1 MYNTFIMKNVKILK
15 KVVPL
20 LREKEEIVAI
30 PEKNKKDILSCIF
43 ACVFAITVC
52 IILWVMTISTS
63 SFSEMIV
70 PISLSASFLF
80 VFCLII
86 IYIFNKVIVITNQRL
101 IYFTIGKVVFIE
113 RENIETV
120 TYDCMQRGISKN
132 TTVIE
137 TKDLKLYKIEYYD
150 YKRIK
155 EIIEQN
161 V

>member
-1 MYNTFIMKNVKILK
+1 MYNSFIMNNSKLVK
-15 KVVPL
+15 KVVSL

-30 PEKNKKDILSCIF
+30 PQKNKKDILSCIF

-52 IILWVMTISTS
+52 LILWVMTISTS

-155 EIIEQN
+155 EILEQN